1 VKARAV
7 LGSAL
12 LAAGCGSFQATPT
25 PTPTATPPTGPAVAV
40 ITANGMEPQ
49 VIHVWEGRH
58 AFFENHDTQAHA
70 LYSDQHPTHGEC
82 AGKVNLGMMQPG
94 ERREITDLPYD
105 ACYFH
110 DDTQPGAR
118 AFTGVL
124 VVH

>member
-7 LGSAL
+7 LGVAL
-12 LAAGCGSFQATPT
+12 LAAGCGSFHATPT
-25 PTPTATPPTGPAVAV
+25 PTPAPTPSGPAVVV
-40 ITANGMEPQ
+40 ITANGMETQ

-58 AFFENHDTQAHA
+58 AFFENHDTQPHA
-70 LYSDQHPTHGEC
+70 LYSDQHPTHMEC
-82 AGKVNLGMMQPG
+82 AGKLNLGTMQPG
-94 ERREITDLPYD
+94 ERREVTDLPYD

-110 DDTQPGAR
+110 DDMEPGIR

>member
-1 VKARAV
+1 VKTRV
-7 LGSAL
+7 L
-12 LAAGCGSFQATPT
+12 LAAAVLASACGSFKATPT
-25 PTPTATPPTGPAVAV
+25 PSPTPTVPPGPAVAV
-40 ITANGMEPQ
+40 ITAAGFEVQ

-58 AFFENHDTQAHA
+58 VFFENRDSRAHA
-70 LYSDQHPTHGEC
+70 LYSDQHPTHTEC
-82 AGKVNLGMMQPG
+82 SGKVNLGTLQPG
-94 ERREITDLPYD
+94 ERREVTDLPYD